1 MYEDILSTPKLERA
15 LKGARLHSRPC
26 LQYLPF
32 GHTHEHSMI
41 PLAERGFSSL
51 VLVHV
56 PLHTPVEGDRQITV
70 TDKKLS
76 SRVSSLE
83 AENNGSDI

>member
-1 MYEDILSTPKLERA
+1 
-15 LKGARLHSRPC
+15 
-26 LQYLPF
+26 
-32 GHTHEHSMI
+32 MI